1 LKSSNPKMLGHA
13 VTGRGV
19 FSNNVHKY
27 NTHKLHETIKR
38 RPMIPESSM
47 VSAQGLSLMDWLAA
61 AKDSPGMFDP
71 GMFQIGLTALPSV
84 MTSTVSRSIMFNTC
98 SNKHAM
104 VPFGTET
111 YTIFSLAPA
120 LTNFD
125 FSDSNVKMSGWSML

>member
-1 LKSSNPKMLGHA
+1 MLGQTVA
-13 VTGRGV
+13 GSGV

-27 NTHKLHETIKR
+27 NTHKLHERVKR

-47 VSAQGLSLMDWLAA
+47 VSQQGLSLMDWIAA
-61 AKDSPGMFDP
+61 AKDAPGMYDP
-71 GMFQIGLTALPSV
+71 GIFQIGLSALPSV
-84 MTSTVSRSIMFNTC
+84 MTSTVSRSIMFNLC
-98 SNKHAM
+98 SNKTEM
-104 VPFGTET
+104 RPFGTEK